1 MQTRT
6 THGLLRI
13 PLNDPRVYLA
23 HLDIQILKVRT
34 VITMAVIYRFADAQ
48 ATTNFRGE
56 ILVAMLWVLTIQLL
70 VCTQSKQPHAATF
83 WIAAALWRG
92 DIW

>member
-56 ILVAMLWVLTIQLL
+56 ILVAMLWVLAI
-70 VCTQSKQPHAATF
+70 
-83 WIAAALWRG
+83 
-92 DIW
+92 